1 MVDYEAAANTYITN
15 VNPVFMGALGQTA
28 GTESK
33 LYQKYSHKLT
43 EKLKDVYLDGFA
55 EFVKYLSP
63 TKWLSEVSNA
73 SLTGTLNGYNFTAES
88 FAKQHSHYYITEA
101 LGACTY
107 YESTSTECTSYG
119 YCGYVGYCTME
130 DFYLYY
136 YETNVA
142 PAMFGGVTCT
152 VYYNTTCTYIDTLG
166 LQDLFI
172 AFRGYENA
180 EYISTHVNVDV
191 DDTWGERGH
200 LDNETMAWLYMLG
213 EYDFFPLDQYH
224 PGSTNGTS
232 SWRKAIECAKEDF
245 GSEFTESET
254 FAAATGAYTAYGA

>member
-1 MVDYEAAANTYITN
+1 MFWSIQSHPIPPIHEFALQQKGRGLERGESRLRHIPSPSVLLWFPDHQTSLGRYQTASNYTLVDYEAAANTYITN

-152 VYYNTTCTYIDTLG
+152 VYYNTTCTYTVC
-166 LQDLFI
+166 
-172 AFRGYENA
+172 N
-180 EYISTHVNVDV
+180 
-191 DDTWGERGH
+191 
-200 LDNETMAWLYMLG
+200 
-213 EYDFFPLDQYH
+213 
-224 PGSTNGTS
+224 
-232 SWRKAIECAKEDF
+232 
-245 GSEFTESET
+245 
-254 FAAATGAYTAYGA
+254 